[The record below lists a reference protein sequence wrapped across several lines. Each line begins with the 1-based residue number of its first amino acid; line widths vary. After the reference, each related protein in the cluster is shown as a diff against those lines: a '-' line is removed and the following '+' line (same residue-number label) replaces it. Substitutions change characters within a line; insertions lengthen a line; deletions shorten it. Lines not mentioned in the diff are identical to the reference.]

1 MEPGTRVTLGVV
13 TGAAA
18 IGMVVTMFSDSW
30 YHSAWEYVD
39 PAELPRWFGAAGPGD
54 DTLLGRIAGIGM
66 FIGTILA
73 AGCGL
78 VVAVGTAAGKRRDHV
93 PRLAALLALLGAA
106 LATPFQALWVM
117 TWPSVK
123 VLEPRGFGW
132 AMPVFF
138 VSGAAVIVAALVL
151 WREASRR
158 ARASAAALATVN
170 RELAA
175 RDIAGLPDAEPEEP
189 PVERL

>member
-1 MEPGTRVTLGVV
+1 MTLGVV
-13 TGAAA
+13 TGVAA
-18 IGMVVTMFSDSW
+18 IGLLVTMFSDSW

-39 PAELPRWFGAAGPGD
+39 PSEMPRWFGAGGPGD
-54 DTLLGRIAGIGM
+54 DTLLRRVAGIAM
-66 FIGTILA
+66 FVGTILA

-78 VVAVGTAAGKRRDHV
+78 VVAIGTAAGARRDHV
-93 PRLAALLALLGAA
+93 PRLAALLALVGAA
-106 LATPFQALWVM
+106 LATPFQALSVM

-138 VSGAAVIVAALVL
+138 LSGAAVIVTALLL
-151 WREASRR
+151 WRDASKR
-158 ARASAAALATVN
+158 ARASAAALAKVN

-175 RDIAGLPDAEPEEP
+175 RDLAAMPDAVAEEP
-189 PVERL
+189 PVERV